1 MTSILQ
7 KIDDSIRASRKD
19 SDIIISESIKNGFAR
34 ILISARMDSCTLALW
49 QDVYINKPDWLT
61 ISFKDDCDDDTE
73 PSSCTPG
80 NKLTIDIKCTSF
92 ENNRYIFT
100 IEGWN
105 VFLHDDSIVSSTH
118 KVNILGLESSFE
130 TFSFLV
136 EPWISEPIVLDA
148 PTSEEKVIN
157 TQTYIKFYS
166 NGFMPSS
173 NIYPWILKNH
183 PRAENPFYK
192 KWLDVS
198 CNMLARCLVNELLQ
212 NGDKFVCLSGKPPKK
227 LPFGNPDILAPLHTV
242 IQDVNKWIFIEGQEI
257 ELKHTFLTCELA
269 REWPENISFCDGLP
283 KKLSLAFESAKLLY
297 KAHIRTSSK
306 ETIKSLS
313 DLRKTLTEDTQK
325 IVTQS
330 KDMASALW
338 KDLALVISVVAIKY
352 TLDASK
358 IPTGDKL
365 FPYIFFALAAYIF
378 ISQITTIYIN
388 NRFFKILN
396 DHRLIWRKKLYSFLD
411 DEDYKK
417 LAIKPISDAYKAYR
431 LISTLVFLIT
441 ITTSLSMTYLGISL
455 LGKNIPSLVLK
466 WVDAIL
472 NRHFCV

>member
-7 KIDDSIRASRKD
+7 KIDDSIRASRRD

-49 QDVYINKPDWLT
+49 QDVYTNKPDWLT

-105 VFLHDDSIVSSTH
+105 VLLHDDSIVGTTH
-118 KVNILGLESSFE
+118 KVNILGLESGFE
-130 TFSFLV
+130 TLSFLV
-136 EPWISEPIVLDA
+136 EPWVSEPVALEA
-148 PTSEEKVIN
+148 PTSKDKFIN

-173 NIYPWILKNH
+173 NIHSWILKKY
-183 PRAENPFYK
+183 PLTENQFYN

-198 CNMLARCLVNELLQ
+198 CNMLTRCLANELLL
-212 NGDKFVCLSGKPPKK
+212 NGEKFVCLTGKPPKK
-227 LPFGNPDILAPLHTV
+227 ILFGNPDVLTSLHTV
-242 IQDVNKWIFIEGQEI
+242 IQDVNKWIFTEGQEI

-283 KKLSLAFESAKLLY
+283 RKLSLAYESAKLLY

-325 IVTQS
+325 IVAQS
-330 KDMASALW
+330 KDMTSALW
-338 KDLALVISVVAIKY
+338 KDLALVISIVAIKY

-358 IPTGDKL
+358 IPTGNKL

-388 NRFFKILN
+388 NSFFKILN
-396 DHRLIWRKKLYSFLD
+396 DHRLTWREKLYGFLD
-411 DEDYKK
+411 DEDYNK
-417 LAIKPISDAYKAYR
+417 LAVKPISDAYKAYK
-431 LISTLVFLIT
+431 LISIFVIFVT
-441 ITTSLSMTYLGISL
+441 IITSLSMTYLGLSL
-455 LGKNIPSLVLK
+455 LGENIASLVLK
-466 WVDAIL
+466 GIDGL
-472 NRHFCV
+472 FNKHFCI